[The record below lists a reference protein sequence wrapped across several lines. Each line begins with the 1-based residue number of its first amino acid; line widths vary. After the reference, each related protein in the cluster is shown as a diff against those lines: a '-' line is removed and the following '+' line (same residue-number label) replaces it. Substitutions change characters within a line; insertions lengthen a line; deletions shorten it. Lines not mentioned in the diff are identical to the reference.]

1 MTIPRMETIAE
12 SIRYQEKNFDGS
24 GNPADNTRGAD
35 IPLGAR
41 LMKVVI
47 DFDAFEA
54 SGDSEQAALGKL
66 KAQAQFYDPAVLTAF
81 ANTFEQDS
89 ALVVKPVPI
98 SQLADGMLLADDV
111 VTASEVL
118 LVAKGQ
124 ETTQSV
130 RRHLQNYQANNQIGD
145 TVNVW
150 CQAD

>member
-1 MTIPRMETIAE
+1 M
-12 SIRYQEKNFDGS
+12 
-24 GNPADNTRGAD
+24 
-35 IPLGAR
+35 
-41 LMKVVI
+41 
-47 DFDAFEA
+47 
-54 SGDSEQAALGKL
+54 
-66 KAQAQFYDPAVLTAF
+66 
-81 ANTFEQDS
+81 
-89 ALVVKPVPI
+89 
-98 SQLADGMLLADDV
+98 DGMLLADDV